1 MLWLRWGCA
10 LGWVIP
16 EQEGRPGSMASPE
29 ECRAAL
35 DELAARLATV
45 DAQHREKT
53 IPDRTLALHLLDLDV
68 VYAGVL
74 HKGEL
79 IDIAQ
84 ADPRAPK
91 ADIRLSMSSDD
102 LVALTEKRMSFP
114 HAWATG
120 KVRLDASIRDLLR
133 LRSLMR

>member
-1 MLWLRWGCA
+1 
-10 LGWVIP
+10 
-16 EQEGRPGSMASPE
+16 MASPD

-35 DELAARLATV
+35 DELAARLSTV
-45 DAQHREKT
+45 DAAHREKT
-53 IPDRTLALHLLDLDV
+53 IPDRTLALHLLDLDM

-79 IDIAQ
+79 IDIAR
-84 ADPRAPK
+84 ADPHAPK